1 MICFFL
7 LMVSILVDDG
17 SASWVKVTNSP
28 VVLQSEIII
37 NYKIDNFNPARYIII
52 IITIII
58 IIIIIIDNYNH
69 YHLHS
74 GSMIFTVS
82 CSLGLS
88 SSMLL
93 VSRVGRE

>member
-52 IITIII
+52 II
-58 IIIIIIDNYNH
+58 IIIDNYDQ